1 MKIRCVW
8 EHNGGDTLLYAADL
22 PGAYARGDSK
32 EAALEKMRREIPS
45 FLRWAG
51 CRRPA
56 ERRGAAQPRAR
67 RARTPGALW
76 GARGVKAPAGGF
88 DGLRRERLPQPQTGR
103 KGKTLSHDF
112 RDLPAFCWANP
123 IDFPL
128 WGML

>member
-1 MKIRCVW
+1 M
-8 EHNGGDTLLYAADL
+8 ENGGDTLLYAADL

-45 FLRWAG
+45 FLLWAG

-56 ERRGAAQPRAR
+56 GRRGAAQPRAR
-67 RARTPGALW
+67 RARTP
-76 GARGVKAPAGGF
+76 GVKAPAGGF
-88 DGLRRERLPQPQTGR
+88 DGLRRERLPLPQTGR

-128 WGML
+128 RGML